1 MGTSKTGRVLNTKG
15 SERTISE
22 YALVHSN
29 EGTYVNVNSK
39 DKKKNPIR
47 LKSGGH
53 GEATFKILKKH
64 NIGYNIV
71 KTYPNGVRIGTVENH
86 KDKIK
91 RFYNGQ
97 VWFPKEW
104 TWKEILRAGEHVVA
118 LKSNKNAKDGEH
130 MTGIWKGVKVVVIK
144 RNGQP
149 ETICPSFDQPS
160 KK

>member
-1 MGTSKTGRVLNTKG
+1 M
-15 SERTISE
+15 
-22 YALVHSN
+22 
-29 EGTYVNVNSK
+29 
-39 DKKKNPIR
+39 
-47 LKSGGH
+47 
-53 GEATFKILKKH
+53 
-64 NIGYNIV
+64 

-86 KDKIK
+86 KDTGK
-91 RFYNGQ
+91 RLYNKQ
-97 VWFPKEW
+97 LWFPKEW
-104 TWKEILRAGEHVVA
+104 TWKEILRAWEHVIT